1 MNLLDLDE
9 LPAHLQVK
17 ILRMV
22 AGISALA
29 MARRWEISEAQYYRV
44 ERGNIKPKAL
54 WLKDARAAAAEANA
68 RALAT
73 LAEALDAAHE
83 AGKLRADAP
92 GEDRD
97 QPGGGARRPR
107 PSA

>member
-44 ERGNIKPKAL
+44 ERGIIQPKAL
-54 WLKDARAAAAEANA
+54 WLNDARAAAAEANA

-92 GEDRD
+92 AEGDD
-97 QPGGGARRPR
+97 PPSGDARRR
-107 PSA
+107 PPSD